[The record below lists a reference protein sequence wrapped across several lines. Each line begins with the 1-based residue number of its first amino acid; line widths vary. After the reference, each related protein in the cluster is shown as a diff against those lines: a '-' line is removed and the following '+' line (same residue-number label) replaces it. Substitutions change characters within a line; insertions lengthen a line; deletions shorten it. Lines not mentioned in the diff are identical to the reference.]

1 MMSRLARWSIAPL
14 LLAACRGGDSADTA
28 SMPYAREVAEAVPKI
43 ESATGL
49 TFKSPPKVESRS
61 REQVREFLL
70 QRFHED
76 LPDAELQSMQRTYA
90 RFGLLGDSVQLGP
103 LLLDLLSEQVAGY
116 YDPAAKTLYIVE
128 GSAPELI
135 GITVA
140 HELVHALQDQ
150 YVNLDSIQHL
160 EGDNDRLV
168 ASQAVM
174 EGQATY
180 VQMQTML
187 GAGAVANL
195 PGGWDRVRDLIRESQ
210 GSMPVFAAAP
220 MILQETLLFPYLS
233 GAEFMRRYAER
244 APDGSLYDA
253 LPQSTEQIL
262 HEDAYFGTPDV
273 PTRVMLPAASSG
285 SVQYENNLG
294 EFETRLLLYQLLQDQ
309 SAAFRG
315 AAGWDGDRYAL
326 LELPGGGEALAW
338 VTIWDSAIDAAEF
351 HDLFDTALSRR
362 YHDLRPGVSSTSV
375 RRYQAEGRSLELHTL
390 TIDGRPSV
398 FYVDMPSGTTA
409 APMDPAA
416 ITVAQP

>member
-1 MMSRLARWSIAPL
+1 MTPRFVRWSIAIL
-14 LLAACRGGDSADTA
+14 LLAACRGSDSAANAD
-28 SMPYAREVAEAVPKI
+28 MPYAREVAEAIPKI
-43 ESATGL
+43 EGATGL
-49 TFKSPPKVESRS
+49 AFTSPPKVESRS

-76 LPDAELQSMQRTYA
+76 LPESELQAMQRTYA

-116 YDPAAKTLYIVE
+116 YDPAAKTLYVVE

-160 EGDNDRLV
+160 DGDNDRLV

-174 EGQATY
+174 EGQATF
-180 VQMQTML
+180 VQMQSML
-187 GAGAVANL
+187 GAGAVANM
-195 PGGWDRVRDLIRESQ
+195 PGGWERVRDLIRESQ
-210 GSMPVFAAAP
+210 GAMPVFAAAP

-233 GAEFMRRYAER
+233 GAEFMRRYAEHD
-244 APDGSLYDA
+244 PDGSLYA
-253 LPQSTEQIL
+253 NLPQSTEQIL
-262 HEDAYFGTPDV
+262 HETAYFGTPDA
-273 PTRVMLPAASSG
+273 PTRVTLPAPASG
-285 SVQYENNLG
+285 SLRYENNLG

-309 SAAFRG
+309 NASFRG

-326 LELPGGGEALAW
+326 LELPGGGEALVW
-338 VTIWDSAIDAAEF
+338 VTIWDSAIDAGEF

-362 YHDLRPGVSSTSV
+362 YRDLRPGESTDAS
-375 RRYQAEGRSLELHTL
+375 RRYTAEGRALELRTL
-390 TIDGRPSV
+390 TIDGRPAV
-398 FYVDMPSGTTA
+398 FYVDAPVGTRD
-409 APMDPAA
+409 APIDPAA
-416 ITVAQP
+416 ITIAQP